1 MYSSLAVLEQAEG
14 SIVQERLNFL
24 TQFCKKPVF
33 PLLNKQTKVLQKK
46 KSVVEVGYFEE
57 MVLTLVYQS

>member
-46 KSVVEVGYFEE
+46 SVVEVGYFEE

>member
-33 PLLNKQTKVLQKK
+33 PLLNKQKSCKK